1 MRVMLEKYRNRRRL
15 NQTQLAKLSTVPQ
28 PMISDIETGIVKN
41 PTIKTLFRLAKALNC
56 TVDDLIEESE
66 DGWNEH
72 GKPAAGT
79 DVN

>member
-1 MRVMLEKYRNRRRL
+1 MKIVLEGIRKQKGL
-15 NQTQLAKLSTVPQ
+15 TQTTLARMSAVPQ
-28 PMISDIETGIVKN
+28 PMISDIETGNAKN
-41 PTIKTLFRLAKALNC
+41 PTIKTLALLAKALEC

-66 DGWNEH
+66 DGGNEH